1 MLPLAALI
9 MKTLL
14 TFSLLFISLSLN
26 AQTDVHSD
34 TNYYENSRIRDIL
47 TYRKDKLI
55 NHIGFDEMGNLNYQS
70 PLLPSQ
76 KTTSY
81 KLKSGR
87 SFFDSIKLDTLIFD
101 TNVPAINLNVYFP
114 SATVQKIN
122 SHTYFIKAW
131 KPQPNTNK
139 GKVVV
144 DISEN
149 SFFKPKNVYHKIY
162 LIEIK

>member
-1 MLPLAALI
+1 MITLAALI

-14 TFSLLFISLSLN
+14 TFSLFFSSLSLN
-26 AQTDVHSD
+26 AQTDIHSD
-34 TNYYENSRIRDIL
+34 TNYYENARIRDIL
-47 TYRKDKLI
+47 TYRKNKLI
-55 NHIGFDEMGNLNYQS
+55 NHIGFDEKGNLNYQS

-76 KTTSY
+76 KTTSF

-87 SFFDSIKLDTLIFD
+87 SFFDTSKLDTIIFD
-101 TNVPAINLNVYFP
+101 TNVPAINLYVYFP
-114 SATVQKIN
+114 DATVQKIN
-122 SHTYFIKAW
+122 SYTYFIKAW

-139 GKVVV
+139 GKIVV

-149 SFFKPKNVYHKIY
+149 SFFKPKNVYHKIQ